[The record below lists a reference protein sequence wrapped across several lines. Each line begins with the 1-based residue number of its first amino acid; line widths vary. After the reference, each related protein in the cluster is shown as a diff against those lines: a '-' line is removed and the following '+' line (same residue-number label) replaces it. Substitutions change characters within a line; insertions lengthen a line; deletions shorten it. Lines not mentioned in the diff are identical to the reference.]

1 LKQAI
6 DTKVPCR
13 SKDKLRHAATN
24 HMTAIENN
32 PERIKAFF
40 KDPIV
45 AYAA

>member
-6 DTKVPCR
+6 QTKASCR

-24 HMTAIENN
+24 HMAVIETK
-32 PERIKAFF
+32 PERTKAFF

-45 AYAA
+45 ANAV